1 MYEAHFVPR
10 GQPGCHARLPR
21 RRSIPGWRRTSCSAE
36 RLGPGRLEADEGGRL
51 RRTRNQDQGRI
62 GSVPH
67 HLPGGA
73 GGSDPRAPCVSEENA
88 ADGAAGYR
96 TGRKTAQGLEGT
108 TMNVETFDSVFDALA
123 DTQAE
128 AANMTARADLLLA
141 IRERIKKWNLT
152 QEDAG
157 ARLGLTRPRLND
169 LMRGKLDKFSL
180 DALVNIAAAAG
191 FRLHIELEDVKA
203 A

>member
-1 MYEAHFVPR
+1 MKPISF
-10 GQPGCHARLPR
+10 
-21 RRSIPGWRRTSCSAE
+21 
-36 RLGPGRLEADEGGRL
+36 LGDSRDAIRDFPDGVRYRAGVEL
-51 RRTRNQDQGRI
+51 RAVQNGLDPDDWKPMKAVGSGVREIRIRDI

-128 AANMTARADLLLA
+128 AANMTARADLLLV

-152 QEDAG
+152 QEDAA

>member
-1 MYEAHFVPR
+1 
-10 GQPGCHARLPR
+10 
-21 RRSIPGWRRTSCSAE
+21 
-36 RLGPGRLEADEGGRL
+36 
-51 RRTRNQDQGRI
+51 
-62 GSVPH
+62 
-67 HLPGGA
+67 
-73 GGSDPRAPCVSEENA
+73 
-88 ADGAAGYR
+88 
-96 TGRKTAQGLEGT
+96 
-108 TMNVETFDSVFDALA
+108 MNVETFDSVFDALA

-152 QEDAG
+152 QEEAA